1 MSRAPGKVFKR
12 GAVWW
17 LDFTVDGERYRES
30 SGAKKK
36 ADALAKLRQ
45 RIAEV
50 EGGVFVPQSQ
60 TCSVEELRL
69 LLETHYRTEGRK
81 SLKRAMGAFKHLKR
95 LLGRYEARA
104 ITYAVVGAYIAAR
117 QEEGAANST
126 IRKELAALKLSL
138 KLAHLA
144 GRIGKVPAL
153 PSLSVDNTRTNWL
166 DEPEIRALRGAL
178 PADYA
183 DAVEFAAWTGWR
195 KAEVFNLTWD
205 RVDWSAGEVRL
216 EVGTTKNRE
225 GRTFPF
231 SALPKLVEVL
241 ERRREVTDQVERA
254 TDAIVRHVFHV
265 EGAPFSS
272 HFYRVWRK
280 AAKAAGVPDAWFHDL
295 RRSAVRRL
303 ERAGVSRSVA
313 MKLTGHK
320 TEAIYRRYAIAD
332 RKALEEGV
340 EKLRSFAEG
349 AGEGRRKVVPM
360 KRAAGGN
367 GHE

>member
-17 LDFTVDGERYRES
+17 LDFTVDGQRYRES
-30 SGAKKK
+30 SGARKK
-36 ADALAKLRQ
+36 ADALAMLRQ

-50 EGGVFVPQSQ
+50 EGGVFVPQSE
-60 TCSVEELRL
+60 TCDMAELRL
-69 LLETHYRTEGRK
+69 LVETHYRTEGRK
-81 SLKRAMGAFKHLKR
+81 SLRRAMGAFKHLER
-95 LLGRYEARA
+95 LLGRHEARA
-104 ITYAVVGAYIAAR
+104 LSYAVVGAYIAKR

-126 IRKELAALKLSL
+126 IRKELAALGLSL

-144 GRIGKVPAL
+144 GRIGKVPVL
-153 PSLSVDNTRTNWL
+153 PSLSVSNTRTNWL
-166 DEPEIRALRGAL
+166 DEPEIQALRDAL
-178 PADYA
+178 PDDYA

-195 KAEVFNLTWD
+195 KSEVFGLTWD

-216 EVGTTKNRE
+216 AVGSTKNRE

-231 SALPKLVEVL
+231 RALPQIEEVL
-241 ERRREVTDQVERA
+241 RRRRHVTDAVELAGERV
-254 TDAIVRHVFHV
+254 VRHVFHV
-265 EGAPFSS
+265 SGAPFSS
-272 HFYRVWRK
+272 RFYPIWRE

-332 RKALEEGV
+332 SKALEEGV
-340 EKLRSFAEG
+340 EKLRSFAESRAPG
-349 AGEGRRKVVPM
+349 ARKVVPM
-360 KRAAGGN
+360 KRAN
-367 GHE
+367 GTST